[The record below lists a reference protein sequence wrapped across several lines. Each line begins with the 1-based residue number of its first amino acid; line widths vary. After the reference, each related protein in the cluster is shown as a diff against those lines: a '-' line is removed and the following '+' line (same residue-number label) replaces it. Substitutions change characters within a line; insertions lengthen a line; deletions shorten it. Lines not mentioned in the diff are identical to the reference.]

1 MMGAASATEKEGN
14 RVKAGPAKT
23 RPSFFEKKK
32 QKTFI
37 SSVSRPFWHKCNDK
51 KFQKQAFFWFPQGGR
66 RLFFKKGPT
75 PACGRPAL
83 NENATAT

>member
-51 KFQKQAFFWFPQGGR
+51 KFQKQAFFGSR
-66 RLFFKKGPT
+66 RAGADFFSKKVQH
-75 PACGRPAL
+75 RPA
-83 NENATAT
+83 ADPP